1 VGAAV
6 STAVGGGAVVS
17 TTVGGD
23 AAGAPPRPRAAGG
36 RRAGM
41 EAVAC
46 REEVEWMPREEEEE
60 YYDACKILLKIR
72 PKFGEVYQNVGN
84 NFGYSQSP
92 NSTQILN

>member
-6 STAVGGGAVVS
+6 STAVGGGAA
-17 TTVGGD
+17 VGGD

-60 YYDACKILLKIR
+60 DYDACKILLKIR
-72 PKFGEVYQNVGN
+72 PKFGEVYQNMGN